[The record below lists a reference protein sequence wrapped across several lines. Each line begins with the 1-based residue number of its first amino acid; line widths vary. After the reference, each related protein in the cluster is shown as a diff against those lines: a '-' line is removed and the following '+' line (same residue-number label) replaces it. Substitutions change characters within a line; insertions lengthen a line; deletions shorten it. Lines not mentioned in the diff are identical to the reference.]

1 MVSKVFFITFS
12 SSINLIII
20 CVCIYVIKG
29 LVTSNYNNIR
39 GIKNEFHFL
48 LICPV
53 YENLRQKYINKRF
66 QRGRNKQNF
75 INIMSSDSIEQ
86 LTNLDTSMRLTSK
99 AKDPQL
105 TSVPLE

>member
-1 MVSKVFFITFS
+1 MEEQLWERKLPGNGQ
-12 SSINLIII
+12 SILIWRE
-20 CVCIYVIKG
+20 CDAR
-29 LVTSNYNNIR
+29 SNYNNIR
-39 GIKNEFHFL
+39 RIKDEFHFL

-66 QRGRNKQNF
+66 QRCRNKQNF
-75 INIMSSDSIEQ
+75 IKIVSSDSIEQ
-86 LTNLDTSMRLTSK
+86 LTNLDTSMRLTNK